1 VLRPFLFLAV
11 LALSACATAA
21 SSPPEAHFVLADP
34 SKYKTDVE
42 RARAQSLA
50 ETACKN
56 KAMVASAE
64 LEKTVASER
73 HSMENLDRARA
84 KAAEMYATSYALC
97 MMSNGFVKQ

>member
-1 VLRPFLFLAV
+1 MV

-21 SSPPEAHFVLADP
+21 SSPPEAHFVLADS
-34 SKYKTDVE
+34 SKYKNDTD
-42 RARAQSLA
+42 RARAQTMA

-73 HSMENLDRARA
+73 HSMENLDRARE
-84 KAAEMYATSYALC
+84 KSAEMYATSYALC
-97 MMSNGFVKQ
+97 MMSSGYVKQ